1 MAGKRNDLIFD
12 ADQYPLIKK
21 FDGQRVHPR
30 DLRPDPVLNGRV
42 ELPDI
47 AKFKADFLNPKI
59 GQIQSLTIGKL
70 DGIPTIIDGVTRW
83 RAAMEI
89 TEEGIGPHEGG
100 AFFLKCTYSPARTAM
115 DRFILTVKANIRN
128 DPKPADVAHSIAI
141 FLHQFQQSEEY
152 VAADV
157 YGRYTLDGKPDIEW
171 VRECNALNDL
181 TPEAIEA
188 LKGGR
193 IKSKAAV
200 ALSKLTPEKQRAK
213 LAAIPAGKSL
223 TVAAIR
229 RSDSGTVNGS
239 QPAAPAAALNTTPT
253 VLESRQT
260 LRKWDKQAFLNLLDE
275 YLEMD
280 NVYGLSNA
288 VRILMV
294 RKRELRESMQ
304 RQRANGE
311 CAGKEG
317 I

>member
-1 MAGKRNDLIFD
+1 MAVGKRNDLIFD
-12 ADQYPLIKK
+12 AEQYPLIKK

-89 TEEGIGPHEGG
+89 TEEGAGPHEGG

-128 DPKPADVAHSIAI
+128 DPKPADVAHAIAI

-152 VAADV
+152 IAADV
-157 YGRYTLDGKPDIEW
+157 YGRYTLDGKPDIGW

-181 TPEAIEA
+181 TPEAIDA
-188 LKGGR
+188 LKTGQVN
-193 IKSKAAV
+193 SKAAV
-200 ALSKLTPEKQRAK
+200 ALSKLTPEKQRQK
-213 LAAIPAGKSL
+213 LSGLQNGQKL
-223 TVAAIR
+223 TVAAIKR
-229 RSDSGTVNGS
+229 VDSPSPQSVTN
-239 QPAAPAAALNTTPT
+239 QTAPTPPAK
-253 VLESRQT
+253 
-260 LRKWDKQAFLNLLDE
+260 RKWDLMAFRKLVETHLSNGVPDHVNKMPCDDILREVLGSILDALDE
-275 YLEMD
+275 PPTE
-280 NVYGLSNA
+280 
-288 VRILMV
+288 
-294 RKRELRESMQ
+294 
-304 RQRANGE
+304 
-311 CAGKEG
+311 
-317 I
+317 